1 MVVLQCINSIGVAK
15 RVCGINIIKSW
26 RYFSMNKPIPL
37 NELRSIYDMLSL
49 KNKKAFVTGAGGG
62 IGRSSAAALAE
73 LGADVAI
80 MGRPSRQQTLNE
92 IAEFIAKKHG
102 VRVITVTGDISNEE
116 SVRKMYA
123 EIVAEFGTID
133 IIYSNAGITTLED
146 NPDMDLALWQRV
158 LDNNYTGMLLVAREG
173 AKIMKAHG
181 HGGSIILT
189 ASMSGQSI
197 NRRPEG
203 QRYSVAYTSTKA
215 AVRHLAK
222 ALAMD
227 YVKYNI
233 RVNSISPGYI
243 WSGLHDTFPQER
255 LDYMASTVPM
265 QRFGTLNE
273 VIGSIAFLASDLSS
287 YQTGSDIVFDGG
299 YCVW

>member
-1 MVVLQCINSIGVAK
+1 
-15 RVCGINIIKSW
+15 
-26 RYFSMNKPIPL
+26 MNKPIQL
-37 NELRSIYDMLSL
+37 NELRGIYDMLSL
-49 KNKKAFVTGAGGG
+49 KNKKAFVTGACGG

-80 MGRPSRQQTLNE
+80 MGRPSRQQKLNE

-102 VRVITVTGDISNEE
+102 VHVITVIGDVSKEE
-116 SVRKMYA
+116 SVREMYA

-133 IIYSNAGITTLED
+133 IIHSNAGITTLED
-146 NPDMDLALWQRV
+146 NPDMDLTLWQRI

-189 ASMSGQSI
+189 ASMSAHVI
-197 NRRPEG
+197 NRRPAE
-203 QRYSVAYTSTKA
+203 QRYSIAYTSTKA
-215 AVRHLAK
+215 AVKHLAK

-227 YVKYNI
+227 YVKCNI

-243 WSGLHDTFPQER
+243 CSGLHDTFPQER

-265 QRFGTLNE
+265 QRFGTLDE
-273 VIGSIAFLASDLSS
+273 VVGSVVFLASDLSS
-287 YQTGSDIVFDGG
+287 YQTGSDIVCDGG